1 MRHWFNDEH
10 MRSLLKNSSYLG
22 ASRVVAA
29 IAAVATLAFT
39 GRALGVAM
47 FGLLILIHSYAQA
60 ASSLSKF
67 QSWQVIVRYGG
78 QGLAAG
84 RPEDFKVA
92 TGFALGLD
100 ILSGI
105 VGMILAMALL
115 PLIGG
120 WFGIP
125 NDYILLGVLYCAV
138 IPTMQAMTPGG
149 VLRTLDRFDLVAWQ
163 GTTYPIARMILAG
176 IAFAMD
182 APFEA
187 YLAIWFV
194 TDLGGDIFLWWLTWR
209 ELKRREMADALHP
222 TLKPHPLKGAWR
234 FAIRVN
240 LTSSLTAAW
249 GPIARLIVG
258 GLLGPA
264 SAGIYLV
271 AATLADS
278 AQKPT
283 DLLTRAFYPEVMRM
297 DVKTK
302 RPWKLMLRGAALA
315 SMFGVVAVI
324 FAIFAGEPLI
334 RLIFGDQF
342 VAAYPVLIVLIIA
355 PFLIMISFPFPPML
369 YALHRDD
376 APLTARI
383 VGTII
388 YFAIVAPLSWRFG
401 VIGAATAFVIGTAV
415 MVAILAVQLWREYG
429 RVRTR

>member
-1 MRHWFNDEH
+1 MRHWFKDQH

-22 ASRVVAA
+22 ASRIVAA

-39 GRALGVAM
+39 GRALGITM

-60 ASSLSKF
+60 AASLAKF

-105 VGMILAMALL
+105 AGMLLAMAVL

-125 NDYILLGVLYCAV
+125 DQYILLAILYCTA
-138 IPTMQAMTPGG
+138 IPTMQAMTPSG

-182 APFEA
+182 APFVA
-187 YLAIWFV
+187 YVAIWYI
-194 TDLGGDIFLWWLTWR
+194 TDLGGDLFFWWLTWR
-209 ELKRREMADALHP
+209 ELKRRGMTDAMRP
-222 TLKPHPLKGAWR
+222 KLKPHPLKGAWR

-249 GPIARLIVG
+249 GPIARLLVG

-264 SAGIYLV
+264 SAAIYMI

-297 DVKTK
+297 DVSTK
-302 RPWKLMLRGAALA
+302 RPWKLMLRGSALA
-315 SMFGVVAVI
+315 AMFGVVALLVGLVFGDPI
-324 FAIFAGEPLI
+324 I
-334 RLIFGDQF
+334 RLVFGDQF
-342 VAAYPVLIVLIIA
+342 AAAYPVLVVLMLA
-355 PFLIMISFPFPPML
+355 PFLIMISFPLPPML
-369 YALHRDD
+369 YAVDRDD
-376 APLTARI
+376 APLTARV

-388 YFAIVAPLSWRFG
+388 YFAIVAPLAWQYG
-401 VIGAATAFVIGTAV
+401 VIGAALAAVIGTAV
-415 MVAILAVQLWREYG
+415 MVAVLVLQVWREYAK
-429 RVRTR
+429 VRTR